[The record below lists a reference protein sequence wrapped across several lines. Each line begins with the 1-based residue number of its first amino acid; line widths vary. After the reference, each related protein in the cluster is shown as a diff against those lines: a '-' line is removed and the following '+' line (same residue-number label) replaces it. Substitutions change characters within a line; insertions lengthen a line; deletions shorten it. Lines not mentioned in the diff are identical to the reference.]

1 MKQANNK
8 EDFFWGKKD
17 QENKQIVYDHMAKTG
32 IQNKSLYFKVA
43 AVMMAKGLLMPE
55 FTEKERDLIIEIFR
69 DKFDRRTTT
78 TEEAT
83 RIVRILVKLLLDKEI
98 EHLQFRTD
106 LKEGH

>member
-55 FTEKERDLIIEIFR
+55 FTEKERDLIIETFR
-69 DKFDRRTTT
+69 DKFDRKSSTI
-78 TEEAT
+78 EDDT
-83 RIVRILVKLLLDKEI
+83 RIIRILEKLHFNEAI
-98 EHLQFRTD
+98 EKLQFRTD
-106 LKEGH
+106 LKEGF